1 MAIYK
6 VEVDR
11 GGEGV
16 LTIDCKGDLEKAKEI
31 AGNYNAFYGY
41 DTYIKEITCIYI
53 RRTNE

>member
-11 GGEGV
+11 GEEGV